1 LERKEIQIRCGIESI
16 NAFYLIISYF
26 RRTSMAT
33 EVNADIFEKEVV
45 QSQVP
50 VLVDFWGP
58 QCAPCLALMP
68 KVEGLAEKYA
78 EKLKITKVDASK
90 NRRLCL
96 NLKVFGLPTFLFY
109 KNGKEV
115 DRLSGNSLKIEEI
128 EEVVE
133 KII

>member
-1 LERKEIQIRCGIESI
+1 
-16 NAFYLIISYF
+16 
-26 RRTSMAT
+26 MAT

-45 QSQVP
+45 QSEVP

-68 KVEGLAEKYA
+68 RVEGLGEKYG

-115 DRLSGNSLKIEEI
+115 ERLSGNSLKIEEI
-128 EEVVE
+128 EEAVK
-133 KII
+133 KIIE

>member
-1 LERKEIQIRCGIESI
+1 
-16 NAFYLIISYF
+16 
-26 RRTSMAT
+26 MAI
-33 EVNADIFEKEVV
+33 EVNADTFEKEVI
-45 QSQVP
+45 QSTLP

-68 KVEGLAEKYA
+68 HVEGLSEKYGA
-78 EKLKITKVDASK
+78 KLKISKIDASK

-115 DRLSGNSLKIEEI
+115 DRLTGGDLKMDDLETSIK
-128 EEVVE
+128 
-133 KII
+133 KIIE